1 MADTTTQDTASSQ
14 YFEPRNT
21 DELWDLV
28 TSPHPVVGR
37 ARHLGEALINAGM
50 LQPTDLMQ
58 SLRMQQSERDRGRQR
73 PIGQILTELGLVSQD
88 QLR

>member
-50 LQPTDLMQ
+50 L
-58 SLRMQQSERDRGRQR
+58 
-73 PIGQILTELGLVSQD
+73 
-88 QLR
+88 